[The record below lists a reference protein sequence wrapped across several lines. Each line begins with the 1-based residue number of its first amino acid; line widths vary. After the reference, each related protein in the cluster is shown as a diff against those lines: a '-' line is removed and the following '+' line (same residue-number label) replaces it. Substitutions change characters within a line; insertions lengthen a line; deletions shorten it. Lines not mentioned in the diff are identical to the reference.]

1 MSVKYQSTAQYRN
14 LNSKSSDY
22 VTSSDEVSSKCNDP
36 LMVNTVVLDG
46 TDSPSKEGVNTFH
59 TSELVQTFPVQVSP
73 DPQTRRKKIHC
84 KQELIISSLQKFY
97 SNRVD
102 MKDILEHLQ
111 GTSAISLR
119 LIDWFVTNYAKQYNT
134 SYILN
139 NQEFLVYT
147 NYKSQL
153 KAYSKKLFDP
163 FCRRERIMFQ
173 LPGQTS
179 FLTTVGKL
187 NFFRWAIEKGV
198 LDYIISNLASIE
210 KEMNTNAREVQKIKK
225 QIISSESSHNSST
238 TKSSTRKRTRL
249 IVNTNPSNS
258 KIMEKHEVP
267 IEIRF
272 D

>member
-1 MSVKYQSTAQYRN
+1 MY
-14 LNSKSSDY
+14 LSSDKM
-22 VTSSDEVSSKCNDP
+22 DD
-36 LMVNTVVLDG
+36 
-46 TDSPSKEGVNTFH
+46 
-59 TSELVQTFPVQVSP
+59 VQTFPVQVSP

-97 SNRVD
+97 SGRAD
-102 MKDILEHLQ
+102 MNEILEHLQ

-139 NQEFLVYT
+139 SQEFLVYT

-173 LPGQTS
+173 LPGQPS

-198 LDYIISNLASIE
+198 LDYITSNLPRIE

-225 QIISSESSHNSST
+225 QITSESSQGSSST
-238 TKSSTRKRTRL
+238 AKSLTRKRTRL
-249 IVNTNPSNS
+249 NVVTNTSTSN
-258 KIMEKHEVP
+258 IMEKHEVP

>member
-1 MSVKYQSTAQYRN
+1 MSDV
-14 LNSKSSDY
+14 
-22 VTSSDEVSSKCNDP
+22 
-36 LMVNTVVLDG
+36 
-46 TDSPSKEGVNTFH
+46 
-59 TSELVQTFPVQVSP
+59 VQVDP

-97 SNRVD
+97 GGRTD
-102 MKDILEHLQ
+102 TDEILQHLQ

-173 LPGQTS
+173 LTGQEP

-187 NFFRWAIEKGV
+187 NFFRWAIEKGIM
-198 LDYIISNLASIE
+198 DYIKMNYAKIE
-210 KEMNTNAREVQKIKK
+210 KEMNTAAREFQRQRKETNSTQSTETTVASTSTAAT
-225 QIISSESSHNSST
+225 SS
-238 TKSSTRKRTRL
+238 TKSSTRRRTRL
-249 IVNTNPSNS
+249 VASDTPQNVS
-258 KIMEKHEVP
+258 KIMEKHEVTV
-267 IEIRF
+267 EVRF